1 MKMPVKVETNA
12 EKSVIVGAA
21 AFIMAVIF
29 DQKKKKPEK
38 RKSLFQRVSKH
49 YKRIDKLASKTIAKN
64 VAANEAKRRENM
76 GINSPK
82 LRKIT
87 LEDSIPF
94 DLELEEKT
102 DD

>member
-38 RKSLFQRVSKH
+38 RKSRFQRVSKH

-76 GINSPK
+76 GIKSPK